1 MLNNYLFPHS
11 PQIVGGNHNRPRL
24 DSVGDKVGGGSGVK
38 SIANTTIIVNDDDE
52 DELRRCSIGSA
63 SSFQSG
69 RVMS

>member
-1 MLNNYLFPHS
+1 M
-11 PQIVGGNHNRPRL
+11 VGGNHNRPRL
-24 DSVGDKVGGGSGVK
+24 DSVGDKAGGGGGGGGGGVK

-69 RVMS
+69 TYNMPAF

>member
-1 MLNNYLFPHS
+1 M
-11 PQIVGGNHNRPRL
+11 VGGNHNRPRL
-24 DSVGDKVGGGSGVK
+24 DSVGDKAGGGGGGGGGVK

-69 RVMS
+69 TTWAGR

>member
-1 MLNNYLFPHS
+1 M
-11 PQIVGGNHNRPRL
+11 VGGNLNRPRL
-24 DSVGDKVGGGSGVK
+24 DSVGDKAGGGGGGGVK

-69 RVMS
+69 TIWAGR

>member
-1 MLNNYLFPHS
+1 M
-11 PQIVGGNHNRPRL
+11 VGGNHNRPRL
-24 DSVGDKVGGGSGVK
+24 DSIGDKAGGGGGGGVK

-69 RVMS
+69 TYDMPAF